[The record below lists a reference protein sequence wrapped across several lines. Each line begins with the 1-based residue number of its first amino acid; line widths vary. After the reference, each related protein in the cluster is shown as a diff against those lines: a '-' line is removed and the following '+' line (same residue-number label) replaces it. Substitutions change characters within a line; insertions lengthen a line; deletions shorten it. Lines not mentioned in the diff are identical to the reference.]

1 MMNTRSLEEQVVAL
15 LMEKKCS
22 ITTAESCTAGLIG
35 ATLVNVP
42 GVSKVFSEGY
52 IAYSNCAKIKLLN
65 VRKETLEKY
74 GAVSKEVAL
83 EMVTGAVNKSKADV
97 AISATGI
104 AGPDGGTSEKPVG
117 LLYIGLSIKGERSV
131 HEFHLLGDRGENRKT
146 TVKEGFKLLLE
157 ALEKL

>member
-1 MMNTRSLEEQVVAL
+1 MAASLEEQVVAL
-15 LMEKKCS
+15 LKEKELS

-52 IAYSNCAKIKLLN
+52 ITYSNCAKIKLVN
-65 VRKETLEKY
+65 VKRETLDRY

-83 EMVTGAVNKSKADV
+83 EMVTGAVAKSKADI

-104 AGPDGGTSEKPVG
+104 AGPDGGTQEKKVG
-117 LLYIGLSIKGERSV
+117 LLYIGLSIKGSVTV
-131 HEFHLLGDRGENRKT
+131 HEFRFTGNRRENRLQ
-146 TVKEGFKLLLE
+146 TVEEGFKLLIKELK
-157 ALEKL
+157 KL